1 MCKALGSIPSTPK
14 TYSNN
19 PINPILKT
27 IQNALTDKAVTYGLW
42 TYFMLVCI
50 LDLAKYIVLVVFGIR
65 HLTTA

>member
-42 TYFMLVCI
+42 TYFMLACI
-50 LDLAKYIVLVVFGIR
+50 LDLTNPRGFWDKALHNSMI
-65 HLTTA
+65 